1 MYMCMHEVYYM
12 LHMSSCM
19 YMYTCTVQD
28 FLMPRVKTIF
38 ILVYNFTCISELVIL
53 PPWVFSMDVTRC
65 MAVCR
70 ACECKIS
77 EMVEFLNS
85 DREHMQ
91 QGIFPDV
98 QQSYLLHSALNF
110 DEVSLTQCTFIILTC
125 NLVTNHFSH
134 AMNVIVYMYMP
145 QVS

>member
-1 MYMCMHEVYYM
+1 MY
-12 LHMSSCM
+12 
-19 YMYTCTVQD
+19 
-28 FLMPRVKTIF
+28 FRVDRFAT
-38 ILVYNFTCISELVIL
+38 LGVLYGCDTL
-53 PPWVFSMDVTRC
+53 
-65 MAVCR
+65 AVCR
-70 ACECKIS
+70 ACGCKIS

-134 AMNVIVYMYMP
+134 AMNIICNGYTCMYSFLK
-145 QVS
+145 VNISIHNT

>member
-1 MYMCMHEVYYM
+1 MY
-12 LHMSSCM
+12 
-19 YMYTCTVQD
+19 
-28 FLMPRVKTIF
+28 FRVGRFAT
-38 ILVYNFTCISELVIL
+38 LGVLYGCDTL
-53 PPWVFSMDVTRC
+53 
-65 MAVCR
+65 AVCR
-70 ACECKIS
+70 ACGCKIS

-125 NLVTNHFSH
+125 NLVANHFSY
-134 AMNVIVYMYMP
+134 AMNAIVVHASSFLEVDIY
-145 QVS
+145 

>member
-1 MYMCMHEVYYM
+1 MKQCRMGRFATLGVLYGCDT
-12 LHMSSCM
+12 L
-19 YMYTCTVQD
+19 
-28 FLMPRVKTIF
+28 
-38 ILVYNFTCISELVIL
+38 
-53 PPWVFSMDVTRC
+53 
-65 MAVCR
+65 AVCR

-110 DEVSLTQCTFIILTC
+110 DEVSLCVSYLICTPYPPGINTGILGGGGTGMRAIC
-125 NLVTNHFSH
+125 ICYDVTSH
-134 AMNVIVYMYMP
+134 DILGEECCLLREK
-145 QVS
+145 SETEL